1 MTGMLGDFNALQQA
15 IAGSDTDA
23 VVAMSPENVPYASG
37 VLLWTQR
44 FIRDRLALVVL
55 PKEGDPTFIT
65 ATNEEGYVREKTW
78 IEDIRGYVQHRSSP
92 IQVLAEVLREKGLSA
107 GRIGIEPG
115 YLSSEHYNEL
125 VNTLPE
131 ASFVSCEDLFSKVRM
146 IKTPAELEVLKRAA
160 VATEHALMATYS
172 TAHAGETERNLV
184 TRLGGNILQ
193 AGAELPAFLYLTV
206 GPNTGHAHP
215 DPTPLQVREG
225 DLVKT
230 DCGGYFSG
238 YYSDIGRTAVVGKA
252 TPEQRSIYD
261 RLMEVHRA
269 TIEVMRPGTPAS
281 EVFEVAAQGYR
292 RVDIPFGLAFAGHGV
307 GLYIHESPMLAA
319 NDHTLLQP
327 NMVFAVETRVRW
339 PGEQGFHIEDMV
351 VINDDGPEIVTTFM
365 NTNELMVL

>member
-1 MTGMLGDFNALQQA
+1 MPEILGNLTALQQA
-15 IAGSDTDA
+15 IADSDSDA
-23 VVAMSPENVPYASG
+23 VIAMSPENVPYASG

-55 PKEGDPTFIT
+55 PKEGAPTFIT

-78 IEDIRGYVQHRSSP
+78 IEDVRGYVQHRSSP
-92 IQVLAEVLREKGLSA
+92 IEVLADVLWEKGLSA

-115 YLSSEHYNEL
+115 YLSSEHYAEL
-125 VNTLPE
+125 KSVLPE

-146 IKTPAELEVLKRAA
+146 IKTPAELEVLRRGA

-172 TAHAGETERNLV
+172 TVHAGESERDLV

-193 AGAELPAFLYLTV
+193 AGAELPAFLYLTI

-238 YYSDIGRTAVVGKA
+238 YYSDIGRTAVVGRA

-261 RLMEVHRA
+261 RLMEVHKA
-269 TIEVMRPGTPAS
+269 TIEAMRPGVPAS
-281 EVFEVAAQGYR
+281 EVFDVAAQGYR

-319 NDHTLLQP
+319 NDHTMLQP

-351 VINDDGPEIVTTFM
+351 VISDDGPEIVTTFM